1 MQLNATAA
9 RVPAQP
15 DVLYVITGLQVG
27 GSERQLS
34 VLASALGLSGMK
46 VAVYSFVDGPVR
58 AVLQQNGVEVV
69 LAPGGGPSTWRGF
82 LLATFHLL
90 WFMARRRP
98 RIAHFFLPASYL
110 IGAPMAMLVRVPV
123 RVMSRRSLNNY
134 QRTSV
139 ARVAERCL
147 HRTMHAILGNSRG
160 VVEQLKAEGVAPT
173 RLGLIYNGVDNRAYQ
188 EGNRRGETRAGLG
201 LTPDALVICI
211 VANLIPY
218 KGHGDLI
225 EALGRA
231 AAQLPSPWRLL
242 VVGHDTG
249 IGPALQKRASELGLR
264 ENISFLGA
272 RDDIP
277 ALLGASDIGVLCSH
291 QEGFANAV
299 LEGMAAGLPMV
310 VTRVGGNAEAVVDGE
325 TGFVVAPQDSEGLA
339 AAILQ
344 LADDDTLRMR
354 FGDAGRQRAVT
365 QFGVQRFVE
374 SHRVLYQGLQ
384 AGRQPSDVAPVAIG

>member
-9 RVPAQP
+9 WEPTQP
-15 DVLYVITGLQVG
+15 DVLYVITGLHVG

-34 VLASALGLSGMK
+34 VLASALGQSGMK

-69 LAPGGGPSTWRGF
+69 LAPGGGPSTFRGF
-82 LLATFHLL
+82 VLAAFHLL

-98 RIAHFFLPASYL
+98 RIAHFFLPAAYL
-110 IGAPMAMLVRVPV
+110 IGAPMAVLVRVPV
-123 RVMSRRSLNNY
+123 RVMSRRSLNIY
-134 QRTSV
+134 QRTPV

-147 HRTMHAILGNSRG
+147 HRAMHAVLGNSRG
-160 VVEQLKAEGVAPT
+160 VVDQLKAEGATVT
-173 RLGLIYNGVDNRAYQ
+173 RLGLIYNGVDDRAYQ
-188 EGNRRGETRAGLG
+188 KANRRDETRAGLG
-201 LTPDALVICI
+201 LAPDALVICI

-218 KGHGDLI
+218 KGHRDLI

-231 AAQLPSPWRLL
+231 AARLPSSWHLL

-249 IGPALQKRASELGLR
+249 IGPALQKQASELGVR

-310 VTRVGGNAEAVVDGE
+310 VTSVGGNTEAVVDGE
-325 TGFVVAPQDSEGLA
+325 TGVVVPPHDSESLA
-339 AAILQ
+339 AAMVQ
-344 LADDDTLRMR
+344 LADDGALRAR
-354 FGDAGRQRAVT
+354 LGDAGRQRAIM
-365 QFGVQRFVE
+365 QFGVQHFVE
-374 SHRVLYQGLQ
+374 SHRALYHALH
-384 AGRQPSDVAPVAIG
+384 AGRRPSDVPGVAIG